1 MASSS
6 TAAEQKINIH
16 SSSASS
22 TSSDEE
28 FQVSTLEPKRRRVNV
43 LDDPD
48 VAGALD
54 RVNIPDRG
62 ATYIVGTVAK
72 ALGHDVSS
80 MTLSRSSIRRS
91 RYRNREKQATV
102 EQEFIRSSPLL
113 LHWDGKLLPDIT
125 GSKETVDRI
134 AVLATGGGEE
144 MLLGVPK
151 IGRGTGKHQAE
162 ACLTT
167 VDEWSIRQQIRGLVF
182 DTTATNTGLK
192 NGACACI
199 EHSLGQEMAWV
210 ACRHHVM
217 ELVLAS
223 IFRALF
229 GPTGGPDVA
238 LFQRFQTNWPYIDHF
253 TYTTASDDMFD
264 SGTAVLRVEMVNF
277 CKAAVEESQPREDYE
292 EPINLCLIF
301 LGGADPAEVSFRA
314 PGAFHQARWM
324 AKAIYSLKLFLFQHQ
339 FTLTSEEK
347 NSVKELALF
356 VSLVYVRFW
365 HEAPL
370 RRKAP
375 LNDIQLLSR
384 L

>member
-28 FQVSTLEPKRRRVNV
+28 FQVSTLEPKRCRVNV

-102 EQEFIRSSPLL
+102 EQEFIRSTPLL

-167 VDEWSIRQQIRGLVF
+167 VDEWSIRQQIHGLVF

-217 ELVLAS
+217 ELVLAT
-223 IFRALF
+223 IFRALQE
-229 GPTGGPDVA
+229 GQM
-238 LFQRFQTNWPYIDHF
+238 LPYSKGF
-253 TYTTASDDMFD
+253 
-264 SGTAVLRVEMVNF
+264 R
-277 CKAAVEESQPREDYE
+277 
-292 EPINLCLIF
+292 LI
-301 LGGADPAEVSFRA
+301 GR
-314 PGAFHQARWM
+314 
-324 AKAIYSLKLFLFQHQ
+324 I
-339 FTLTSEEK
+339 LTI
-347 NSVKELALF
+347 L
-356 VSLVYVRFW
+356 
-365 HEAPL
+365 H
-370 RRKAP
+370 
-375 LNDIQLLSR
+375 IQLLLMTCLIQVLLSFEWR
-384 L
+384 W